1 MKVTFEPKEPLPP
14 NVQKYLEM
22 FGHLP
27 SIEAMKFLKP
37 EELDKQ
43 AKEAN
48 EKGGRSRNGRT
59 GQTGRL
65 VRYWTIY
72 IKSDVKAVS
81 DI

>member
-1 MKVTFEPKEPLPP
+1 MKATFGSKDPLPP
-14 NVQKYLEM
+14 NVQKCLEI

-48 EKGGRSRNGRT
+48 EKGDLIQEWKDRPNRET
-59 GQTGRL
+59 G
-65 VRYWTIY
+65 TILDDLY
-72 IKSDVKAVS
+72 KK
-81 DI
+81 